1 MAKTEEEFKEALV
14 GKKVPILTLD
24 NKWHRLFTQSE
35 YSAQIKRMES
45 ELNALL
51 KRQGKVNEE
60 NKEIKKLKKKLMD
73 DIVLAADELVR
84 DPDNKKLVKRQEEC
98 KRLLEECNEKLDAC
112 EEEMVELPRQ
122 ISQVNNRLMIATM
135 EVCYRRLQK
144 NTAELREID
153 DWIGNIRRELKKKI
167 IRKQEKEAMNH
178 QLYSYMHDIFGAD
191 VLELFDMQYNPE
203 ERYRQSQEAKAAKA
217 ASGKAEAG
225 SVKQAVRTDAEGSAD
240 AGAAEYRNENGE
252 DALKS

>member
-1 MAKTEEEFKEALV
+1 MAKTAEEFKAALV

-35 YSAQIKRMES
+35 HTAEIKRMEG

-51 KRQGKVNEE
+51 KRQGKVNED

-73 DIVLAADELVR
+73 DIVLVADELVR
-84 DPDNKKLVKRQEEC
+84 APSKKLEKRQEET
-98 KRLLEECNEKLDAC
+98 KRLLAECNEKLEAC

-122 ISQVNNRLMIATM
+122 INQLNNKLMIATM

-144 NTAELREID
+144 NTAELQEIES
-153 DWIGNIRRELKKKI
+153 WIDNVRRELKKKI

-178 QLYSYMHDIFGAD
+178 QLYAYMHDIFGAD
-191 VLELFDMQYNPE
+191 VIELFDMQYDPE
-203 ERYRQSQEAKAAKA
+203 EKYRQSREAKASEEKPFGESGREGQAAAKSSA
-217 ASGKAEAG
+217 PAEP
-225 SVKQAVRTDAEGSAD
+225 KE
-240 AGAAEYRNENGE
+240 
-252 DALKS
+252 

>member
-35 YSAQIKRMES
+35 YTAQIKRMES

-84 DPDNKKLVKRQEEC
+84 DPDNKKLVKRQEEY
-98 KRLLEECNEKLDAC
+98 KRLLAECNEKLDAC

-122 ISQVNNRLMIATM
+122 ISRVNNSLMVATM
-135 EVCYRRLQK
+135 QVCYRRLQK
-144 NTAELREID
+144 NTAELKEIE

-191 VLELFDMQYNPE
+191 VLELFDMEYDPE
-203 ERYRQSQEAKAAKA
+203 ERYRQNQAAKAAKEASGQAEA
-217 ASGKAEAG
+217 ASGE
-225 SVKQAVRTDAEGSAD
+225 
-240 AGAAEYRNENGE
+240 AAEHRNENGE